1 MFIDNVI
8 TQEDDYIIS
17 KNDWKYLQVNP
28 MGIST
33 KVLTEILLC
42 LNDDKNKV
50 CASVIRTCCLFFSLN
65 KVMKGH
71 DKNVDDEMF
80 IVDVLLGYIYVGDNL
95 YV

>member
-8 TQEDDYIIS
+8 AQEDDYIIS

-33 KVLTEILLC
+33 KVLTEIQLC

-50 CASVIRTCCLFFSLN
+50 CAYCN
-65 KVMKGH
+65 
-71 DKNVDDEMF
+71 
-80 IVDVLLGYIYVGDNL
+80 
-95 YV
+95 